1 MPVEVRS
8 TRTMAEAAGILSAD
22 RNARLLSG
30 GTLVMRDVNEG
41 TVTEGTLVRLLDPA
55 YAADRDGRRTDRD
68 RRRRDH
74 GRDPGA
80 TGALLPASGGA
91 RRGRAAI
98 RNMATVGGNLF
109 APSPYGDL
117 AVALLALDAQV
128 LLASGYGQPRAT
140 PLEEFFASRD
150 RGHPGLVAAVA
161 FNRPGNPGD
170 LRFRKVSRVK
180 PKGLSVLT
188 IAALLP
194 MPAAAVSQARV
205 AFGAMG
211 PLPMRARGVE
221 RAIEGKALDAGTIAA
236 AKAAGAGGRAARD
249 RRDRQRLVSSRGAAG
264 ASRPATRRRGL
275 RESRDAQGSGPVSFR
290 LNGAERAAF
299 ADPADNLLTVL
310 RRGLNDSARNTAAGR
325 APAAPAPS

>member
-41 TVTEGTLVRLLDPA
+41 RLTEGTLVRLLDPA
-55 YAADRDGRRTDRD
+55 YARIETGGGRVEI
-68 RRRRDH
+68 
-74 GRDPGA
+74 GAGA
-80 TGALLPASGGA
+80 TMAEILARPELAFLHPAARAVGGPA
-91 RRGRAAI
+91 V

-140 PLEEFFASRD
+140 PLEEFFASRE

-180 PKGLSVLT
+180 PKGLAVLT

-194 MPAAAVSQARV
+194 TAGGRVSQARV
-205 AFGAMG
+205 AYGAMG
-211 PLPMRARGVE
+211 PAPMRARGVE
-221 RAIEGKALDAGTIAA
+221 RAIEGRSLDAGTIAA
-236 AKAAGAGGRAARD
+236 AKAAALEGARPTTDAIASDWYRREVLPVHLGR
-249 RRDRQRLVSSRGAAG
+249 LLAG
-264 ASRPATRRRGL
+264 
-275 RESRDAQGSGPVSFR
+275 E
-290 LNGAERAAF
+290 N
-299 ADPADNLLTVL
+299 
-310 RRGLNDSARNTAAGR
+310 
-325 APAAPAPS
+325 